1 TIVGVIEDVKYED
14 LATEAGP
21 AWYVPFAQMS
31 ETLGWATSRL
41 THPIRTDGD
50 PLLLASRVRDVVR
63 GLDDELPLRRLQTME
78 SVVSESL
85 AQPRFTMILLGSFAV
100 LALVLGAVGLYG
112 LLSYAV
118 AQRTRELGI
127 RMALGAR
134 QVETARLVVRQAL
147 ALVAAGVLLGAAIGL
162 QATRLMTDLVF
173 GVAPRDARTF
183 LLVAGVLFAA
193 GIIACARPAF
203 RAMRVDPIALLR
215 GE

>member
-1 TIVGVIEDVKYED
+1 
-14 LATEAGP
+14 
-21 AWYVPFAQMS
+21 MS

-41 THPIRTDGD
+41 THAIRTDGD

-85 AQPRFTMILLGSFAV
+85 AQPRFTMILLGSFAA

-118 AQRTRELGI
+118 EQRTRELGI

-134 QVETARLVVRQAL
+134 QGETAGLVVRHAL
-147 ALVAAGVLLGAAIGL
+147 ALVAAGVILGAAIGL
-162 QATRLMTDLVF
+162 QATGLMADLVF
-173 GVAPRDARTF
+173 GVGPRDAGTF
-183 LLVAGVLFAA
+183 VLVAGVLFAA
-193 GIIACARPAF
+193 GLLATARPAI